1 MWKQIEHGRLWVV
14 EPLGVTR
21 VDGRYIKKNKINQI
35 LKSSSKKK
43 KPGLMHALGAK
54 DLWPRFPG
62 QKVSSSESVFWSSDR
77 LFRSRPSSKSFARQ
91 VNLE

>member
-43 KPGLMHALGAK
+43 IPA
-54 DLWPRFPG
+54 
-62 QKVSSSESVFWSSDR
+62 
-77 LFRSRPSSKSFARQ
+77 
-91 VNLE
+91 